1 MRNTYFFNWNLTTIY
16 DIRRL
21 LKVLKNVRWGYVD
34 LFLVLFF
41 NLSIRIINL
50 FEPKIDVLL
59 QNFMV
64 ASRSHVATQKCNFP
78 LQGVFTNA
86 ILAVATN

>member
-86 ILAVATN
+86 I

>member
-1 MRNTYFFNWNLTTIY
+1 MRNTYFFIWNLTTIY

-86 ILAVATN
+86 I

>member
-34 LFLVLFF
+34 LFSVLFF

>member
-50 FEPKIDVLL
+50 LEPKIDVLL

>member
-1 MRNTYFFNWNLTTIY
+1 MRNTYFFNWNLTAIY

>member
-1 MRNTYFFNWNLTTIY
+1 MFMDAKYVFLYLKSDHYLWYKKI
-16 DIRRL
+16 I
-21 LKVLKNVRWGYVD
+21 KVLKKNVRWGYVD

-50 FEPKIDVLL
+50 LEPKIDVLL

-64 ASRSHVATQKCNFP
+64 ASRSHVATQKVNFP

-86 ILAVATN
+86 I